1 VAEQI
6 DDQSPWIS
14 MRRCTAERS
23 RVLDADDRPS
33 RLSAALACQAW
44 VERGGLHWSCDGEAA
59 IRAINREA
67 RRL

>member
-1 VAEQI
+1 
-6 DDQSPWIS
+6 
-14 MRRCTAERS
+14 MRRRTAERS
-23 RVLDADDRPS
+23 RVLDADDRPL